1 MNKENLNSAEKTDNL
16 IKEVF
21 GDEVAPL
28 KIVEEVDEKV
38 TLRNAPALEESK
50 ISTAPTEATPLTE
63 KGNTDVVVADTA
75 ADLAKAAAKEECLF
89 DFTSTFKANT
99 KGRKGTKKKPV
110 LKSSV
115 KKSDNPDDENDVPED
130 KTDDVNQDL
139 ED

>member
-38 TLRNAPALEESK
+38 TLRKAPEVEEESK
-50 ISTAPTEATPLTE
+50 VSTTTNEVTAPITE
-63 KGNTDVVVADTA
+63 KGNTDVVVDTA
-75 ADLAKAAAKEECLF
+75 IDQPKAAVKDAAKEECLF

-99 KGRKGTKKKPV
+99 KGRKGAKKKPV
-110 LKSSV
+110 LSSV
-115 KKSDNPDDENDVPED
+115 KKSDNPDDENNVPED
-130 KTDDVNQDL
+130 KTDDVN
-139 ED
+139 